1 MAYRFQASTQKGESD
16 SKADVIRKVE
26 ADSR

>member
-1 MAYRFQASTQKGESD
+1 MAFRFQASTQRGESD
-16 SKADVIRKVE
+16 SKGDVIRKVE

>member
-1 MAYRFQASTQKGESD
+1 MAFRFQASTQKSESD
-16 SKADVIRKVE
+16 IKGDVIRRVE